1 MSTLK
6 MVLHDEKTLKT
17 TILKNLSKLQ
27 KFGRKVSAVEFR
39 FSQTFFFFAVQLN
52 FTYDSEA
59 HDLMKLYFE
68 TAHSETSRTTAVE
81 SFCGNDQRVKAV
93 GYFR

>member
-1 MSTLK
+1 MEEKYLRWSF
-6 MVLHDEKTLKT
+6 VLVKP
-17 TILKNLSKLQ
+17 
-27 KFGRKVSAVEFR
+27 
-39 FSQTFFFFAVQLN
+39 FFFAVQLN

-59 HDLMKLYFE
+59 YDLIKLYFE